1 MRTEKKS
8 QMKISQNVVVSVIYQ
23 LRAGSTELPMH
34 DVEQVDESSP
44 LVFIFGS
51 GMMIPGFEKQ
61 LDGLKAGDP
70 FKFDIQPE
78 DGYGF
83 PDNEAVIKLPI
94 EIFKQDNVIDFEV
107 LKVGNILPMSDNEGN
122 MLRGKVLAFND
133 EEVTMDF
140 NHPLAGMDLHFSGA
154 IVSVREATIDEL
166 AHGHVH
172 GDGGVE
178 H

>member
-1 MRTEKKS
+1 MI
-8 QMKISQNVVVSVIYQ
+8 ISPNVVVSVIYQ
-23 LRAGSTELPMH
+23 LRAGSAEQPVH
-34 DVEQVDESSP
+34 NVEQVDESNP

-51 GMMIPGFEKQ
+51 GMMIPGFEQK
-61 LDGLKAGDP
+61 LDGLKAGDQ
-70 FKFDIQPE
+70 FKFEIRPE

-83 PDNEAVIKLPI
+83 MDKEAIIKLPI
-94 EIFKQDNVIDFEV
+94 EIFKQDGVIDMEI

-122 MLRGKVLAFND
+122 MLRGKVQAFND

-140 NHPLAGMDLHFSGA
+140 NHPLAGMDLHFNGA
-154 IVSVREATIDEL
+154 VLSVREATMDEL

-172 GDGGVE
+172 GDGGIE

>member
-1 MRTEKKS
+1 M
-8 QMKISQNVVVSVIYQ
+8 IVAPNVVVSAIYQ
-23 LRAGSTELPMH
+23 LRASSDKNPVH
-34 DVEQVDESSP
+34 DIEQVDESNP

-61 LDGLKAGDP
+61 LEGLKAGDQ
-70 FKFDIQPE
+70 FKFDITPE

-83 PDNEAVIKLPI
+83 PDKEAIIKLPI
-94 EIFKQDNVIDFEV
+94 EIFKQDNLIDFEV

-122 MLRGKVLAFND
+122 MLRGKVLAYND
-133 EEVTMDF
+133 TDVTMDF
-140 NHPLAGMDLHFSGA
+140 NHPLAGMNLHFNGA
-154 IVSVREATIDEL
+154 VLSIREATMDEL

>member
-1 MRTEKKS
+1 
-8 QMKISQNVVVSVIYQ
+8 MKVAQNTVISVIYQ
-23 LRAGSTELPMH
+23 LRASSADNPAK
-34 DVEQVDESSP
+34 DIEQVDESNP

-51 GMMIPGFEKQ
+51 GMMIPGFEQ
-61 LDGLKAGDP
+61 NLDGLKAGDP
-70 FKFDIQPE
+70 FKFNIKPE

-83 PDNEAVIKLPI
+83 MDKEAIIKLPI
-94 EIFKQDNVIDFEV
+94 EIFKQDNVIDFEI
-107 LKVGNILPMSDNEGN
+107 LKVGSILPMSDNEGN

-154 IVSVREATIDEL
+154 VLSLREATIDEL

-172 GDGGVE
+172 GDRGVE

>member
-1 MRTEKKS
+1 
-8 QMKISQNVVVSVIYQ
+8 MKVTQNVVVSAIYQ
-23 LRAGSTELPMH
+23 LRASAADSPVQ
-34 DVEQVDESSP
+34 DIEQVDESNP

-51 GMMIPGFEKQ
+51 GMMIPGFEKE
-61 LDGLKAGDP
+61 LDGLKAGDQ
-70 FKFDIQPE
+70 FKFDIQP
-78 DGYGF
+78 DDAYGF
-83 PDNEAVIKLPI
+83 PDPEAIIKLPI
-94 EIFKQDNVIDFEV
+94 EIFKQDDVIDLEI

-140 NHPLAGMDLHFSGA
+140 NHPLAGMELHFNGA
-154 IVSVREATIDEL
+154 VLSVREATIDEL